1 MLVILSLR
9 QASRKL
15 IPRILSKLS
24 DAEMSISC
32 WTSIQF
38 LSNFRSSEAVHWRQ
52 AVERRDIWSIALHGS
67 IWTNNYIFTLPNL
80 PFWYAHKLQPYIFE
94 IEASGRK
101 KRKTFFQTGNSIII
115 RYQYNLILIVELPL
129 VCAYHDVAS
138 YTCTWFPKT
147 GLCQV
152 PSVGHTGT
160 HTLCVHNQGPQ
171 TTEVNFCLT

>member
-1 MLVILSLR
+1 MILSR
-9 QASRKL
+9 QTSRKL

-24 DAEMSISC
+24 DAERSLSC
-32 WTSIQF
+32 RTSIQ
-38 LSNFRSSEAVHWRQ
+38 LLTNFCSSEAVHWRQ
-52 AVERRDIWSIALHGS
+52 AVKRRDIWSIVPNGY
-67 IWTNNYIFTLPNL
+67 IWTDNYIFTLPNL

-101 KRKTFFQTGNSIII
+101 ERKTLFRTDNSIMI

-138 YTCTWFPKT
+138 CTRTWFPKT